1 MRADRP
7 QGGAAQARI
16 ERGAHL
22 IDLGRHG
29 DALAELAPLLADDP
43 HHLAAGCLAAH
54 ALFELDRAPEALT
67 VLHGVAHQWPYSG
80 LVLEGLAR
88 GYSIL
93 GEHARAIDFA
103 QRAVAVEPGRS
114 SRHQQL
120 ARTLLAAGRRDEAI
134 AVAQE
139 AVRLSPN
146 RPAPHLVLA
155 LALYPEGSRPTRR
168 ALAVAEQHVRIA
180 LELNPDSAYAHNE
193 LARIRLVQ
201 GKALQAAT
209 HLIAAVGADPHQQA
223 PQENMDLVFLRV
235 VQLAHWTVV
244 ADGSAFL
251 VIAAL
256 GPPRWLASA
265 LALAVVVASFGWL
278 WTRLRRA
285 VPRHLAAFLRGF
297 ARRDRLGVTWATL
310 VALPAVGLLVT
321 SVGERSVLM
330 VGGLVAI
337 HALVAA
343 VAVSWLRALVRR

>member
-1 MRADRP
+1 MDGPR
-7 QGGAAQARI
+7 GGAAQARI

-43 HHLAAGCLAAH
+43 HHLQAGCLAAH
-54 ALFELDRAPEALT
+54 ALFELGRAPEAIT
-67 VLHGVAHQWPYSG
+67 ALHGVATRWPHSG

-88 GYSIL
+88 GYSIV
-93 GEHARAIDFA
+93 GEHAWAIDFA

-168 ALAVAEQHVRIA
+168 ALAAAEQHVRIA

-209 HLIAAVGADPHQQA
+209 HLVDAVGADPRQRA
-223 PQENMDLVFLRV
+223 PQENMDLVFLRA
-235 VQLAHWTVV
+235 VQLGHWSVV
-244 ADGSAFL
+244 AECVLFL
-251 VIAAL
+251 LIGILV
-256 GPPRWLASA
+256 RDR
-265 LALAVVVASFGWL
+265 VVASLLAVLVVVVGLGWL
-278 WTRLRRA
+278 WVRVRRA
-285 VPRHLAAFLRGF
+285 VPRHLGAFLRGF
-297 ARRDRLGVTWATL
+297 ARRDRLGVVWA
-310 VALPAVGLLVT
+310 AV
-321 SVGERSVLM
+321 
-330 VGGLVAI
+330 VAI
-337 HALVAA
+337 IATGLAVAA
-343 VAVSWLRALVRR
+343 WGPPRVITTAGVVAFYGLFVGTAVSWARALGRK